1 VSRAGAR
8 RSRIASARLNRLF
21 AADGRCFDVA
31 VDHGFFGEASFLTG
45 IEELERAVRT
55 LVEAGPD
62 AIQLSPGQAP
72 LLQRLPG
79 PGKPALVLRTD
90 VANVYGP
97 SPPQVLWSE
106 LVADAVGRAVR
117 LDAACVVV
125 NLLSLPGEP
134 ELHRQ
139 CVRNV
144 ATLRAACDPVGMPLM
159 VEPLAMKPG
168 QAGYAVNGGADTV
181 VTLVRQAVELGADV
195 IKADPTDDLD
205 EYGRVVEAAG
215 RVPLLVRGGGRAPD
229 EEILR
234 RTEAVLRQGAAGIV
248 YGRNVVQHPDP
259 VGMTRALMAIV
270 HEGSSAEQALAGI
283 AGA

>member
-1 VSRAGAR
+1 
-8 RSRIASARLNRLF
+8 
-21 AADGRCFDVA
+21 
-31 VDHGFFGEASFLTG
+31 
-45 IEELERAVRT
+45 VRT
-55 LVEAGPD
+55 LVEAAPD

-79 PGKPALVLRTD
+79 PAKPALVLRTD

-97 SPPQVLWSE
+97 SPPPVLWSE
-106 LVADAVGRAVR
+106 LVEDAVARAVR

-134 ELHRQ
+134 ELYRQ

-144 ATLRAACDPVGMPLM
+144 SLLRAACDPLGMPLM
-159 VEPLAMKPG
+159 VEPLAMRQG
-168 QAGYAVNGGADTV
+168 DGGYGVNGDADTV

-195 IKADPTDDLD
+195 IKADPTDDLE
-205 EYGRVVEAAG
+205 EYGRIVEAAG
-215 RVPLLVRGGGRAPD
+215 RVPVLVRGGGRAPD

-234 RTEAVLRQGAAGIV
+234 RTEDVLRQGAAGIV
-248 YGRNVVQHPDP
+248 YGRNVIQHGDP

-270 HEGSSAEQALAGI
+270 HEGSSAEEALASLT
-283 AGA
+283 ARA

>member
-1 VSRAGAR
+1 
-8 RSRIASARLNRLF
+8 
-21 AADGRCFDVA
+21 
-31 VDHGFFGEASFLTG
+31 VDHGFFGEPSFLTG
-45 IEELERAVRT
+45 IEDLERAVET
-55 LVEAGPD
+55 LVLAGPD
-62 AIQLSPGQAP
+62 AIQLSPGEAP
-72 LLQRLPG
+72 VLQRLPG

-97 SPPQVLWSE
+97 SPPRSLWSE
-106 LVADAVGRAVR
+106 LVEDAVGRAVR

-125 NLLSLPGEP
+125 NVLSLPGEP

-144 ATLRAACDPVGMPLM
+144 STLRAACDSLGMPLM
-159 VEPLAMKPG
+159 VEPLAMK
-168 QAGYAVNGGADTV
+168 AGDGGYGVNGDADTV

-195 IKADPTDDLD
+195 VKADPTYELD

-215 RVPLLVRGGGRAPD
+215 RVPVLVRGGGRAPD

-248 YGRNVVQHPDP
+248 YGRNVVQHADP
-259 VGMTRALMAIV
+259 IGMTRALMTIV
-270 HEGSSAEQALAGI
+270 HEGASAEQALAGL
-283 AGA
+283 AARV